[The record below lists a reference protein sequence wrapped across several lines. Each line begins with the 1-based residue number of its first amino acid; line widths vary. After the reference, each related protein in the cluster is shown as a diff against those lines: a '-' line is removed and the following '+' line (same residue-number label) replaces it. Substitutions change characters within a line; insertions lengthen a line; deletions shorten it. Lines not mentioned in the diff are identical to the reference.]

1 MGSSGNAN
9 LVFGQSRGSTPGTS
23 INAGDRLGYISFVGD
38 DGTDM
43 YTVGAAIV
51 VDTSNQ
57 DTVSSNNIP
66 GRIRFYTGGNTADHE
81 RLSINSSGKAIFY
94 EEIETPQDY
103 PVHKP
108 SLDFNFARVKKL
120 DSRIIFSRPGP
131 ASYVDEN
138 GYVKIVGANVPRF
151 DHDPV
156 TRESKGL
163 LVEQSVPNWIK
174 YSTNLSGSGWGL
186 NNTSNTLAPDVV
198 APDGTTGSVYEN
210 KENTANSYHAT
221 HYTGSIPVTSGQS
234 YTITSWLKKGPN
246 YRTDINAG
254 NYQLY
259 CSRGTGSV
267 ATVSINPAFDAFVSH
282 SNTTTRSLTKYRN
295 GWIKVTYSFTSN
307 QNNSSVTPHWLLGNG
322 GSYLGNGASSV
333 YIWGC
338 QFESMKFPTSYI
350 PTYGSVVYRGTD
362 DARLEGTEL
371 TDVFNPIEGTSV
383 VYAHMP
389 NENGGAG
396 LPAYAFKNS
405 AVSSVNLGLSRDS
418 NSSPAYH
425 YYHDGSNTGYSR
437 SPSTTNNLYKGA
449 LSFKTSDLDS
459 YVNGSLNT
467 NTTTFTMPTIDT
479 LRIGGT
485 SGANYL
491 GGHVARFMYYPVKLT
506 NNQLVTLT
514 S

>member
-1 MGSSGNAN
+1 GGAAATQLYLNSAGEVGINVSPASGNLLHVKDASADAIIKIESESGYDARLKLDTSNGSGAEARIDFEEDASIRGFISYTNNAGGTTDDMIFGTAAQEKLRITSGGQVRIGNANNLALWGQNNRLQVAGTDWSSSGITIACMGSSGNAN

-186 NNTSNTLAPDVV
+186 NNTS
-198 APDGTTGSVYEN
+198 
-210 KENTANSYHAT
+210 
-221 HYTGSIPVTSGQS
+221 
-234 YTITSWLKKGPN
+234 
-246 YRTDINAG
+246 
-254 NYQLY
+254 
-259 CSRGTGSV
+259 
-267 ATVSINPAFDAFVSH
+267 
-282 SNTTTRSLTKYRN
+282 
-295 GWIKVTYSFTSN
+295 
-307 QNNSSVTPHWLLGNG
+307 
-322 GSYLGNGASSV
+322 
-333 YIWGC
+333 
-338 QFESMKFPTSYI
+338 
-350 PTYGSVVYRGTD
+350 
-362 DARLEGTEL
+362 
-371 TDVFNPIEGTSV
+371 
-383 VYAHMP
+383 
-389 NENGGAG
+389 
-396 LPAYAFKNS
+396 
-405 AVSSVNLGLSRDS
+405 
-418 NSSPAYH
+418 
-425 YYHDGSNTGYSR
+425 
-437 SPSTTNNLYKGA
+437 
-449 LSFKTSDLDS
+449 
-459 YVNGSLNT
+459 
-467 NTTTFTMPTIDT
+467 
-479 LRIGGT
+479 
-485 SGANYL
+485 
-491 GGHVARFMYYPVKLT
+491 
-506 NNQLVTLT
+506 
-514 S
+514 